1 MLSILVGY
9 QKYELTLNNNTQYVG
24 DQVYNR
30 IITMNR
36 PLWLHMDGSHF
47 KLTTDCQ
54 IRLACELV
62 ATYHNEV
69 FYNRSRDDGWMQ
81 ETLRME
87 ESAVDNMIPSNSDE
101 DQDEY
106 AYAEIV
112 E

>member
-1 MLSILVGY
+1 MLSILIGY
-9 QKYELTLNNNTQYVG
+9 QKYELPLDNNIQYIG
-24 DQVYNR
+24 DQIYNR
-30 IITMNR
+30 IITTSR

-54 IRLACELV
+54 IHLACDLV

-69 FYNRSRDDGWMQ
+69 LYNRTRDDGWMQ
-81 ETLRME
+81 ETLLME
-87 ESAVDNMIPSNSDE
+87 ERAVDSMQHSESDD

-106 AYAEIV
+106 AYAEIF